1 MLEEILILLVLSH
14 EHSIYLSKYK
24 RENYIY
30 SELYDTGGIRIQLL
44 LQLDR
49 AWRKIFFYNL

>member
-1 MLEEILILLVLSH
+1 MPEEILNLLVLSH
-14 EHSIYLSKYK
+14 EHGISLSKYK

-30 SELYDTGGIRIQLL
+30 SELYDASGIRTQLM

-49 AWRKIFFYNL
+49 AWREIFLK